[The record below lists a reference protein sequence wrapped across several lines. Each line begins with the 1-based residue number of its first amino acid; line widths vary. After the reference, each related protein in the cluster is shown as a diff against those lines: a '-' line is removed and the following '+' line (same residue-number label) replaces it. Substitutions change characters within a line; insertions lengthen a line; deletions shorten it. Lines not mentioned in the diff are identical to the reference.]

1 MHNLKGVLRNVP
13 MSATLSTLPLA
24 QRNPRRLSITVPF
37 HVFASLEER
46 ATAEGR
52 SLSNLC
58 AYLIEAHLQQQ
69 PAPVAR
75 RQGLIQ
81 PVSPHW

>member
-1 MHNLKGVLRNVP
+1 
-13 MSATLSTLPLA
+13 MSATLSTFPLA

-37 HVFASLEER
+37 QVFASLEER

-58 AYLIEAHLQQQ
+58 AYLIEAHLQQP
-69 PAPVAR
+69 PAPTAR
-75 RQGLIQ
+75 RRSPLQT
-81 PVSPHW
+81 VSPHW

>member
-1 MHNLKGVLRNVP
+1 

-58 AYLIEAHLQQQ
+58 AYLIEAHLHQQ
-69 PAPVAR
+69 PATATR
-75 RQGLIQ
+75 RKGLVQ
-81 PVSPHW
+81 PLSPHW

>member
-1 MHNLKGVLRNVP
+1 
-13 MSATLSTLPLA
+13 MSATLSTLALA

-58 AYLIEAHLQQQ
+58 AYLIEAHLHQ
-69 PAPVAR
+69 PTAATAR
-75 RQGLIQ
+75 RRGPLQ
-81 PVSPHW
+81 PLSPHW